1 MRNIPMKATS
11 QKGGDIVKDDV
22 MKFSIM
28 RLMKMRPSALPL
40 TASSALLATF
50 ILLAIAA
57 PLIAPQNPYDPLQI
71 FGWEA
76 SSSPGTAGSG
86 GYLYLLGTD
95 GLGRDIASTIL
106 YGLRISL
113 IVSVVST
120 TVAALIGLTAG
131 VSAAYFGRWVDIVIM
146 RLVDLQ
152 LSLPTIL
159 IALIA
164 IVTLGPGV
172 DRIILALIIVQWA
185 SYARIVRGVAL
196 SEAAKPYMDA
206 ARLMRLPTSR
216 VIFRHL
222 LPNSI
227 APAVTLIP
235 IEVGHAIAIEATL
248 SFLGLGVPI
257 DKPSLGS
264 TVANGFQYLLT
275 GQYWISLCPGLDL
288 FGLIASINLVGED
301 VRRRLDPR
309 NQSL

>member
-1 MRNIPMKATS
+1 MKAHIL
-11 QKGGDIVKDDV
+11 QALNKHIV
-22 MKFSIM
+22 
-28 RLMKMRPSALPL
+28 MRPWGQGVTGSKI
-40 TASSALLATF
+40 LLATF
-50 ILLAIAA
+50 VLAALAA

-71 FGWEA
+71 YGWDA
-76 SSSPGTAGSG
+76 SLSPGTAGSA

-95 GLGRDIASTIL
+95 GLGRDITSTIL

-113 IVSVVST
+113 IVSVTSAAI
-120 TVAALIGLTAG
+120 AALIGVTAG
-131 VSAAYFGRWVDIVIM
+131 VSAAYFGRWVDVVIM

-159 IALIA
+159 VALIA

-172 DRIILALIIVQWA
+172 DRIILALVIAQWA
-185 SYARIVRGVAL
+185 TYARLVRGVAL
-196 SEAAKPYMDA
+196 SETSKPYMDA

-216 VIFRHL
+216 VLFRHL
-222 LPNSI
+222 LPNSV

-235 IEVGHAIAIEATL
+235 IEIGHAVALEATL

-275 GQYWISLCPGLDL
+275 GQYWISLFPGLAL
-288 FGLIASINLVGED
+288 FCLIASINFVGED
-301 VRRRLDPR
+301 VRRRLDPG
-309 NQSL
+309 STSI

>member
-1 MRNIPMKATS
+1 MKA
-11 QKGGDIVKDDV
+11 QI
-22 MKFSIM
+22 
-28 RLMKMRPSALPL
+28 LSALKKPRRGPVL
-40 TASSALLATF
+40 TLSKILLASYV
-50 ILLAIAA
+50 LVAIAA

-76 SSSPGTAGSG
+76 SSPPGTMGSG

-95 GLGRDIASTIL
+95 GLGRDIVSTIL

-113 IVSVVST
+113 VVSIVSSAL
-120 TVAALIGLTAG
+120 AALIGLTAG
-131 VSAAYFGRWVDIVIM
+131 VSAAYFGKWVDVVIM

-172 DRIILALIIVQWA
+172 DRIILALVIVQWA
-185 SYARIVRGVAL
+185 TYARIARGVAL
-196 SEAAKPYMDA
+196 SEVKKPYMDA
-206 ARLMRLPTSR
+206 VRLMRLPTSR
-216 VIFRHL
+216 VIFRHM

-227 APAVTLIP
+227 APAITLIP
-235 IEVGHAIAIEATL
+235 IEVGHAVALEATL

-264 TVANGFQYLLT
+264 AVANGFQYLMT
-275 GQYWISLCPGLDL
+275 GQYWISLFPGLAL

-301 VRRRLDPR
+301 VRRSLDPR
-309 NQSL
+309 NQTR

>member
-1 MRNIPMKATS
+1 MKA
-11 QKGGDIVKDDV
+11 QI
-22 MKFSIM
+22 
-28 RLMKMRPSALPL
+28 LSALKKPRRGPVL
-40 TASSALLATF
+40 TLSK
-50 ILLAIAA
+50 ILLASYVLVALAA

-76 SSSPGTAGSG
+76 SSSPGTLGSG

-95 GLGRDIASTIL
+95 GLGRDIVSTIL

-113 IVSVVST
+113 VVSIVSSAL
-120 TVAALIGLTAG
+120 AALIGLTAG
-131 VSAAYFGRWVDIVIM
+131 VSAAYFGKWVDVVIM

-164 IVTLGPGV
+164 IVTLGPGI
-172 DRIILALIIVQWA
+172 DRIILALVIVQWA
-185 SYARIVRGVAL
+185 TYARIARGVAL
-196 SEAAKPYMDA
+196 SEVKKPYMDA

-216 VIFRHL
+216 IIFRHL

-227 APAVTLIP
+227 APAITLIP
-235 IEVGHAIAIEATL
+235 IEVGHAVALEATL

-264 TVANGFQYLLT
+264 AVANGFQYLMT
-275 GQYWISLCPGLDL
+275 GQYWISLFPGLAL

-301 VRRRLDPR
+301 VRRSLDPR
-309 NQSL
+309 NQTR

>member
-1 MRNIPMKATS
+1 MKA
-11 QKGGDIVKDDV
+11 QI
-22 MKFSIM
+22 
-28 RLMKMRPSALPL
+28 LSALKKPRRGPVL
-40 TASSALLATF
+40 TLSK
-50 ILLAIAA
+50 ILLVSYVLVALAA

-76 SSSPGTAGSG
+76 SSPPGTLGSG

-95 GLGRDIASTIL
+95 GLGRDIVSTIL

-113 IVSVVST
+113 VVSIVSSAL
-120 TVAALIGLTAG
+120 AALIGLTAG
-131 VSAAYFGRWVDIVIM
+131 VSAAYFGKWVDVVIM

-164 IVTLGPGV
+164 IVTLGPGI
-172 DRIILALIIVQWA
+172 DRIILALVIVQWA
-185 SYARIVRGVAL
+185 TYARIARGVAL
-196 SEAAKPYMDA
+196 SEVKKPYMDA

-227 APAVTLIP
+227 APAITLIP
-235 IEVGHAIAIEATL
+235 IEVGHAVALEATL

-264 TVANGFQYLLT
+264 AVANGFQYLMT
-275 GQYWISLCPGLDL
+275 GQYWISLFPGLAL

-301 VRRRLDPR
+301 VRRSLDPR
-309 NQSL
+309 NQTR

>member
-1 MRNIPMKATS
+1 MKA
-11 QKGGDIVKDDV
+11 QI
-22 MKFSIM
+22 
-28 RLMKMRPSALPL
+28 LSALKKPRRGPVL
-40 TASSALLATF
+40 TLSK
-50 ILLAIAA
+50 ILLASYVLVALAA

-76 SSSPGTAGSG
+76 SSPPGTMGSG

-95 GLGRDIASTIL
+95 GLGRDIVSTIL

-113 IVSVVST
+113 VVSIVSSAL
-120 TVAALIGLTAG
+120 AALIGLTAG
-131 VSAAYFGRWVDIVIM
+131 VSAAYFGKWVDVVIM

-172 DRIILALIIVQWA
+172 DRIILALVIVQWA
-185 SYARIVRGVAL
+185 TYARIARGVAL
-196 SEAAKPYMDA
+196 SEVKKPYMDA

-227 APAVTLIP
+227 APAITLIP
-235 IEVGHAIAIEATL
+235 IEVGHAVALEATL

-264 TVANGFQYLLT
+264 AVANGFQYLMT
-275 GQYWISLCPGLDL
+275 GQYWISLFPGLAL

-301 VRRRLDPR
+301 VRRSLDPR
-309 NQSL
+309 NQTR

>member
-1 MRNIPMKATS
+1 MKA
-11 QKGGDIVKDDV
+11 QI
-22 MKFSIM
+22 
-28 RLMKMRPSALPL
+28 LSALKKRPPGPAL
-40 TASSALLATF
+40 TASKLLLVSY
-50 ILLAIAA
+50 ILVAIAA

-76 SSSPGTAGSG
+76 SSLPGTLGSG

-95 GLGRDIASTIL
+95 GLGRDIVSTIL

-113 IVSVVST
+113 VVSIVSSAI
-120 TVAALIGLTAG
+120 AALIGLTAG
-131 VSAAYFGRWVDIVIM
+131 VSAAYFGKWVDVAIM

-164 IVTLGPGV
+164 IVTLGPGI
-172 DRIILALIIVQWA
+172 DRIILALIIAQWA
-185 SYARIVRGVAL
+185 TYARIARSVAL
-196 SEAAKPYMDA
+196 SEVKKPYMDA

-216 VIFRHL
+216 VLFRHL

-227 APAVTLIP
+227 APAITLIP
-235 IEVGHAIAIEATL
+235 IEVGHAVALEATL

-264 TVANGFQYLLT
+264 AVANGFQYLMT
-275 GQYWISLCPGLDL
+275 GQYWISLFPGLAL
-288 FGLIASINLVGED
+288 FCLIASINLVGED

-309 NQSL
+309 NQTR

>member
-1 MRNIPMKATS
+1 MKAR
-11 QKGGDIVKDDV
+11 I
-22 MKFSIM
+22 
-28 RLMKMRPSALPL
+28 LSALKKRPHGPVMTVSKLLL
-40 TASSALLATF
+40 TTY
-50 ILLAIAA
+50 ILLAVAA
-57 PLIAPQNPYDPLQI
+57 PMIAPQNPYDPLQI
-71 FGWEA
+71 YGWEA
-76 SSSPGTAGSG
+76 SSPPGTAGSG

-113 IVSVVST
+113 VVSIISSAA
-120 TVAALIGLTAG
+120 AALIGLTAG
-131 VSAAYFGRWVDIVIM
+131 VSAAWFGKWVDVAIM

-164 IVTLGPGV
+164 VVTLGPGV
-172 DRIILALIIVQWA
+172 DRIILALIIAQWA
-185 SYARIVRGVAL
+185 TYARIARSVAL
-196 SEAAKPYMDA
+196 SEADKPYMDA

-216 VIFRHL
+216 IIFRHL

-235 IEVGHAIAIEATL
+235 IEVGHAVALEATL

-264 TVANGFQYLLT
+264 AVANGFQYLLT
-275 GQYWISLCPGLDL
+275 GQYWISLFPGLAL
-288 FGLIASINLVGED
+288 FGLIASINFVGDD
-301 VRRRLDPR
+301 VRRSLDPR
-309 NQSL
+309 SKSL

>member
-1 MRNIPMKATS
+1 MKALILRALS
-11 QKGGDIVKDDV
+11 G
-22 MKFSIM
+22 
-28 RLMKMRPSALPL
+28 RPPWPTPTVSGI
-40 TASSALLATF
+40 LLATF
-50 ILLAIAA
+50 VLFALIA
-57 PLIAPQNPYDPLQI
+57 PVVAPQNPYDPLQI
-71 FGWEA
+71 YGWEA
-76 SSSPGTAGSG
+76 SSPPGTWGSG

-95 GLGRDIASTIL
+95 GLGRDVVSCIL

-113 IVSVVST
+113 VVSVTSAAI
-120 TVAALIGLTAG
+120 AALIGLTAG
-131 VSAAYFGRWVDIVIM
+131 VSAAYFGRWADIVIM

-159 IALIA
+159 VALIA
-164 IVTLGPGV
+164 IVTLGPGI
-172 DRIILALIIVQWA
+172 DRIILALIIAQWA
-185 SYARIVRGVAL
+185 GYARLARSLAL
-196 SEAAKPYMDA
+196 TETSKPYMDA

-216 VIFRHL
+216 IIFRHL

-235 IEVGHAIAIEATL
+235 IEIGHAIALEATL

-275 GQYWISLCPGLDL
+275 GQYWISLFPGLAL

-309 NQSL
+309 SRPE

>member
-1 MRNIPMKATS
+1 MKA
-11 QKGGDIVKDDV
+11 QI
-22 MKFSIM
+22 
-28 RLMKMRPSALPL
+28 LSALKKRRHGPVM
-40 TASSALLATF
+40 TVSKLLLVSY
-50 ILLAIAA
+50 ILVAIAA

-76 SSSPGTAGSG
+76 SSPPGTLGSG

-95 GLGRDIASTIL
+95 GLGRDIVSTIL

-113 IVSVVST
+113 VVSIVSSAL
-120 TVAALIGLTAG
+120 AALIGLTAG
-131 VSAAYFGRWVDIVIM
+131 VSAAYFGKWVDVAIM

-164 IVTLGPGV
+164 IVTLGPGI
-172 DRIILALIIVQWA
+172 DRIILALVVAQWA
-185 SYARIVRGVAL
+185 TYARIARGVAL
-196 SEAAKPYMDA
+196 SEVKKPYMDA

-216 VIFRHL
+216 ILFRHL

-227 APAVTLIP
+227 GPAITLIP
-235 IEVGHAIAIEATL
+235 IEVGHAVALEATL

-264 TVANGFQYLLT
+264 AVANGFQYLMT
-275 GQYWISLCPGLDL
+275 GQYWISLFPGLAL
-288 FGLIASINLVGED
+288 FGLIASINLFGED
-301 VRRRLDPR
+301 VRRSLDPR
-309 NQSL
+309 NQTR

>member
-1 MRNIPMKATS
+1 MKA
-11 QKGGDIVKDDV
+11 QILNALKK
-22 MKFSIM
+22 
-28 RLMKMRPSALPL
+28 RPRGPVL
-40 TASSALLATF
+40 TPSKLLLASY
-50 ILLAIAA
+50 ILVAIAA
-57 PLIAPQNPYDPLQI
+57 PMIAPQNPYDPLQI
-71 FGWEA
+71 YGWEA
-76 SSSPGTAGSG
+76 SSPPGTPGSG

-95 GLGRDIASTIL
+95 GLGRDIVSTIL

-113 IVSVVST
+113 VVSIVSSAL
-120 TVAALIGLTAG
+120 AALIGLTAG
-131 VSAAYFGRWVDIVIM
+131 VSAAYFGKWVDVAIM

-164 IVTLGPGV
+164 IVTLGPGI
-172 DRIILALIIVQWA
+172 DRIILALIIAQWA
-185 SYARIVRGVAL
+185 TYARIARGVAL
-196 SEAAKPYMDA
+196 SEANKPYMDA

-216 VIFRHL
+216 IIFRHL

-235 IEVGHAIAIEATL
+235 IEVGHAVALEATL

-264 TVANGFQYLLT
+264 AVANGFQYLLT
-275 GQYWISLCPGLDL
+275 GQYWISLFPGLAL

-301 VRRRLDPR
+301 VRRSLDPR
-309 NQSL
+309 NHSL

>member
-1 MRNIPMKATS
+1 MKALILRALS
-11 QKGGDIVKDDV
+11 G
-22 MKFSIM
+22 
-28 RLMKMRPSALPL
+28 RPPWPTPTMSGI
-40 TASSALLATF
+40 LLATF
-50 ILLAIAA
+50 VLVALIA
-57 PLIAPQNPYDPLQI
+57 PVVAPQNPYDPLQI
-71 FGWEA
+71 YGWEA
-76 SSSPGTAGSG
+76 SAPPGTLGSG

-95 GLGRDIASTIL
+95 GLGRDIVSCIL

-113 IVSVVST
+113 VVSVTSAAI
-120 TVAALIGLTAG
+120 AALIGLTAG
-131 VSAAYFGRWVDIVIM
+131 VSAAYFGKWADVVIM

-159 IALIA
+159 VALIA
-164 IVTLGPGV
+164 IVTLGPGI
-172 DRIILALIIVQWA
+172 DRIILALIIAQWA
-185 SYARIVRGVAL
+185 GYARLARSVAL
-196 SEAAKPYMDA
+196 SETNKSYMDA

-216 VIFRHL
+216 MIFRHL

-235 IEVGHAIAIEATL
+235 IEIGHAIALEATL
-248 SFLGLGVPI
+248 SFLGLGVPM

-275 GQYWISLCPGLDL
+275 GQYWISLFPGLAL

-309 NQSL
+309 SRPE

>member
-1 MRNIPMKATS
+1 M
-11 QKGGDIVKDDV
+11 
-22 MKFSIM
+22 
-28 RLMKMRPSALPL
+28 
-40 TASSALLATF
+40 TASKVLLASY
-50 ILLAIAA
+50 ILVAIAA

-76 SSSPGTAGSG
+76 SSPPGTMGSG

-95 GLGRDIASTIL
+95 GLGRDIVSTIL

-113 IVSVVST
+113 VVAIVSSAI
-120 TVAALIGLTAG
+120 AALIGLTAG
-131 VSAAYFGRWVDIVIM
+131 VSAAYFGKWVDATIM

-164 IVTLGPGV
+164 IVTLGPGI
-172 DRIILALIIVQWA
+172 DRIILALVIVQWA
-185 SYARIVRGVAL
+185 TYARIARGVAL
-196 SEAAKPYMDA
+196 SEVKKPYMDA

-227 APAVTLIP
+227 APAITLIP
-235 IEVGHAIAIEATL
+235 IEVGHAVALEATL

-264 TVANGFQYLLT
+264 AVANGFQYLMT
-275 GQYWISLCPGLDL
+275 GQYWISLFPGLAL
-288 FGLIASINLVGED
+288 FGLIACINLVGED
-301 VRRRLDPR
+301 VRRNLDPR
-309 NQSL
+309 SQTR